1 MSPAHLI
8 YWENCSFFFLF
19 FSFFFV
25 FFFLRTQK
33 KKKKKISTE
42 KYNIPKRQGDKNFT
56 TWSIRLK
63 ALLTKED
70 LSKPLEEPVIGVKN
84 DKALSYIKLLC
95 EDGPLLYIATIESA
109 YKAWER
115 LKELYD
121 PKGFTTEWITL
132 REFFNTS
139 LEHFDSMEE
148 YLFRVKALLDN
159 L

>member
-1 MSPAHLI
+1 MS
-8 YWENCSFFFLF
+8 
-19 FSFFFV
+19 
-25 FFFLRTQK
+25 TK
-33 KKKKKISTE
+33 
-42 KYNIPKRQGDKNFT
+42 KYNIPKLQGDKNFT

-159 L
+159 LQTKEIILPNQVIVVWVLNSLTEEYSSFVSTII